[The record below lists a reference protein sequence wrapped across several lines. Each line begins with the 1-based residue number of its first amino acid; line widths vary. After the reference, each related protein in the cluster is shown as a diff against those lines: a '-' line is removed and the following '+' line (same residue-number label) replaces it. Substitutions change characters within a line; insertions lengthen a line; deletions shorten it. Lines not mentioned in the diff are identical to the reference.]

1 MESSHARISSG
12 TSGRIELSRH
22 ARGLT
27 ASRGSTSAGSSTLR
41 DRPYCLGYSAKSSPV
56 AGEVSVTVSH
66 RIAANTLERAESGPA
81 RYRFESMSTS
91 PYLSAVRL
99 SQRTGSNAVDGN
111 GINAALSSSNTSAT
125 GTSSNLGQYESLA
138 SPSHRSSR
146 RRLNCP
152 YDSARMG
159 GTMRLRRKNPTAFST
174 LPFSL
179 PEYGL
184 QNRTS
189 SR

>member
-1 MESSHARISSG
+1 
-12 TSGRIELSRH
+12 
-22 ARGLT
+22 
-27 ASRGSTSAGSSTLR
+27 
-41 DRPYCLGYSAKSSPV
+41 
-56 AGEVSVTVSH
+56 
-66 RIAANTLERAESGPA
+66 
-81 RYRFESMSTS
+81 MSTS

-159 GTMRLRRKNPTAFST
+159 GRQCTSAISPAIRARATPKST
-174 LPFSL
+174 CMLPAAH
-179 PEYGL
+179 
-184 QNRTS
+184 S
-189 SR
+189 SRTYPSRSGMPRFASRHRCT

>member
-1 MESSHARISSG
+1 M
-12 TSGRIELSRH
+12 
-22 ARGLT
+22 
-27 ASRGSTSAGSSTLR
+27 
-41 DRPYCLGYSAKSSPV
+41 
-56 AGEVSVTVSH
+56 SH

-159 GTMRLRRKNPTAFST
+159 GTMRLRRKNPPAFSP

-189 SR
+189 SLYFVKSVFRV

>member
-1 MESSHARISSG
+1 M
-12 TSGRIELSRH
+12 
-22 ARGLT
+22 
-27 ASRGSTSAGSSTLR
+27 AG
-41 DRPYCLGYSAKSSPV
+41 DA
-56 AGEVSVTVSH
+56 SVTVSH

-81 RYRFESMSTS
+81 RYRFESMSTR

-125 GTSSNLGQYESLA
+125 GTSGNLGQHESLA